1 MSKNLAEKLGDIKPG
16 TLFAGVD
23 LAKDRNLAVV
33 INQQGTRLTRFY
45 FPNDKDGYEYHRGR
59 LEKLRQQQQAPAV
72 MVGMEPTNYFWKLL
86 AADLEGH
93 EQFPYRLVNAYTV
106 KKHREGDQIDRSKDD
121 PRDGFTIADL
131 LRTGKFTQT
140 QLLQGIYA
148 DLRQYAAMYERIRKE
163 IGRRKTLLQI
173 AVGGVF
179 PEISGVFKDVTRG
192 TARAMLHRHA
202 VPAAICVLTE
212 AEFIAAV
219 RTDYTGK
226 RFEISKLRRAY
237 RLAFDSVGLVDTR
250 APQMAVG
257 LHAAEL
263 ALKQAHLATNTEALL
278 ETFFFLPKATYMLSM
293 GLGQVTTAL
302 IAAEIGD
309 PRRYRR
315 ANQLVKLAGIQPTP
329 NHSGRKTRSA
339 TPMSG
344 KGRPRLRTVLYFA
357 ALRLIQQ
364 DPAFSQ
370 LYQRLQ
376 QRKRNPLT
384 GKQALGVVMNKTLHV
399 LWSLIRQQTF
409 YDANRLLAA

>member
-1 MSKNLAEKLGDIKPG
+1 MSKNLAEKLGGIKPG

-23 LAKDRNLAVV
+23 LAKDRNLTVV
-33 INQQGTRLTRFY
+33 ISQQGKRLTRFY
-45 FPNDKDGYEYHRGR
+45 FPNDKDGYEYHRRR
-59 LEKLRQQQQAPAV
+59 LEKLRQEQQAPTV

-86 AADLEGH
+86 AADLEDH
-93 EQFPYRLVNAYTV
+93 EQYPYRLVNAYTV
-106 KKHREGDQIDRSKDD
+106 KKHREGDQIDRAKDD

-140 QLLQGIYA
+140 QLLKGAYA
-148 DLRQYAAMYERIRKE
+148 DLRQYAAMYDRVRKE
-163 IGRRKTLLQI
+163 ISRRKTLIQV
-173 AVGGVF
+173 AVGEVF
-179 PEISGVFKDVTRG
+179 PEISGVFKDLTRG

-202 VPAAICVLTE
+202 VPADICTLSE

-226 RFEISKLRRAY
+226 RLEIGKLRQAY

-263 ALKQAHLATNTEALL
+263 ALKQAHLATITEALL
-278 ETFFFLPKATYMLSM
+278 ETFLSLPQAPYMLSM
-293 GLGQVTTAL
+293 GLGQATTAL

-364 DPAFSQ
+364 DSAFAQ
-370 LYQRLQ
+370 LYQQLQ

-384 GKQALGVVMNKTLHV
+384 GKQALGVIMNKTLHV

-409 YDANRLLAA
+409 YDLNRLLAV